1 MRQKN
6 NNSFLNKKSKAQHVL
21 ELALIMPLLIICF
34 CFVFQMMVE
43 TYAKYKFSYA
53 FTNAT
58 RQLLRN
64 RPVYNSLEELNND
77 MNTVPAEGADADAGG
92 NNQSE
97 LQRQQAYAMSR
108 IKDFLTSEVIG
119 ANKSDGDKRFFSSV
133 KLDLIESKS
142 GNMIYI
148 VGAYQL
154 VNQTLFGQSGSEYFY
169 YFVPIN
175 KVYTE
180 PLVLNYSE
188 NDVKSYFDFYYST
201 FSERFY
207 EQAGEQAAQEDAAA
221 AAEEETGDGTNTGD
235 SGTDT
240 GSTTEGDTSSGSGTD
255 SGTDTGST
263 TDGGADTGGTGGTSG
278 AAGGDS
284 GGISGSMQG

>member
-64 RPVYNSLEELNND
+64 RPVYNSLEEMGITAGEGEELGQYD
-77 MNTVPAEGADADAGG
+77 YIAILKDYLLAEVG
-92 NNQSE
+92 NIPFTDIQVSP
-97 LQRQQAYAMSR
+97 
-108 IKDFLTSEVIG
+108 
-119 ANKSDGDKRFFSSV
+119 
-133 KLDLIESKS
+133 IESAS
-142 GNMIYI
+142 GNTIYLI
-148 VGAYQL
+148 GAYQL
-154 VNQTLFGQSGSEYFY
+154 VEEMIFGQTGSEYFY

-284 GGISGSMQG
+284 GGISGSMPG